1 MTTDIGNATKL
12 NETSRTYRYADTDIR
27 LEKVIELVVRESG
40 THRVKTADGLLHII
54 APGWLAISIEDESH
68 DWTV

>member
-1 MTTDIGNATKL
+1 MTPEGTVTKL
-12 NETSRTYRYADTDIR
+12 NETSRTYRYADTEIR

-40 THRVKTADGLLHII
+40 SHRVKTADGQLHII
-54 APGWLAISIEDESH
+54 ASGWLAISIEDETH